1 MKRIGL
7 IGGTTPESTC
17 YYYRK
22 YLEVSRERFEP
33 NVYPELVLYS
43 INFAEFVNN
52 PRGWDGRREIL
63 INAAKA
69 LERAG
74 AEIIALTANT
84 PHIVFPDVQR
94 AVNVPMISIIDAL
107 IEEMRKRGVR
117 KVLLLGTKTT
127 MTADFYKNA
136 LREAGFE
143 VITPDEEGIEE
154 VERIIKEELALGDFR
169 SRDRI
174 IDLINR
180 YIKSYGIEGVI
191 LGCTELPLIVKPG
204 DVDAEVF
211 DTVDIHM
218 RKLIEVASE

>member
-1 MKRIGL
+1 MKKIGL

-33 NVYPELVLYS
+33 NVYPELIIYS
-43 INFAEFVNN
+43 INFKEFVDN
-52 PRGWDGRREIL
+52 PRGWEGRKEIL

-84 PHIVFPDVQR
+84 PHIVFPDVQK
-94 AVNVPMISIIDAL
+94 AINTPMVSIIDAL

-127 MTADFYKNA
+127 MTAEFYKKA

-143 VITPDEEGIEE
+143 VLTPNAEEIEE
-154 VERIIKEELALGDFR
+154 VERIIKEELALGNFA
-169 SRDRI
+169 SRDWI

-180 YIKSYGIEGVI
+180 YIKEMSIEGVI
-191 LGCTELPLIVKPG
+191 LGCTELPLIVKAG

-218 RKLIEVASE
+218 RKLIDLASE

>member
-22 YLEVSRERFEP
+22 YLEVCRERFEP
-33 NVYPELVLYS
+33 NVYPELIIYS
-43 INFAEFVNN
+43 INFKEFVDN
-52 PRGWDGRREIL
+52 PRGWEGRREIL

-84 PHIVFPDVQR
+84 THIVFPDVQNS
-94 AVNVPMISIIDAL
+94 VNVPMVSIIDAL
-107 IEEMRKRGVR
+107 TEEMKKRGVK

-136 LREAGFE
+136 LSNAGFE
-143 VITPDEEGIEE
+143 VVIPNEAVEELD
-154 VERIIKEELALGDFR
+154 RIIKMELALGNFT
-169 SRDRI
+169 SRDWI
-174 IDLINR
+174 IGLINR
-180 YIKSYGIEGVI
+180 YIEEEGVEGVI